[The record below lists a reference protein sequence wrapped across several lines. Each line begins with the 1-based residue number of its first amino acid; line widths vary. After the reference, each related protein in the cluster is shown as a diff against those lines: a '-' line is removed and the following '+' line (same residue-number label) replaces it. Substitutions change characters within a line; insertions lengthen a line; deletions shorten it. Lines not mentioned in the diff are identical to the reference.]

1 MNFAELGA
9 HPALL
14 RALDAKGYAQ
24 PTPVQEAVLATA
36 NVGRDL
42 LVSAETGSGKT
53 VAFGLALAP
62 TLLGEKES
70 LAPTRVVRTM
80 IVTPTREL
88 ALQVQ
93 RELLWLYAPAGLRA
107 IACVG
112 GMGMNLQL
120 KALHEGVHLVVGTP
134 GRLCDHV
141 ERGSLSL
148 DGLEAL
154 VLDEADEMLDMGF
167 RDEMDL
173 LVKRC
178 PAARRTLMFSATLP
192 ADIVRL
198 ANTWMREPVRIS
210 ATPPHQ
216 AHRDIEYRAHLIAE
230 REREHAVVNVL
241 RASDSPGSIVFCNTR
256 EGTNR
261 LALAL
266 TERGFACVALS
277 GDLSQPERTRALH
290 ALRDGRAKVL
300 VATDVAARGLDLPD
314 VGIVIHADLPHD
326 AQGLQHRSGRTG
338 RAGRKGVAVVL
349 TPVDRQRTAER
360 LIRDAGVQATWSDVP
375 DAKAIRGRD
384 RVRLLEALTAETT
397 PDDDD
402 LAVARDLLAAH
413 TPESLVA
420 RLVASE
426 RAKLPEPEDLPI
438 TLRAIAASRS
448 GGGKK
453 SYPTREPYGRPRYND
468 GPPPRR
474 YDDAAPRRYDAPAPR
489 PAYGEGPAR
498 PAYGD
503 GPAKPRYD
511 APPRAPYQDGPP
523 RPRFNEAAPP
533 RPRDEGPRGGGS
545 SEWFVLNVGR
555 EQNAD
560 PKWIVPMLCR
570 RGGITRDDIG
580 AIRVFESVTR
590 VEIVA
595 AAAGRFEARSKIPD
609 RMDGKVLIE
618 PDHGRPPP
626 PAPRPVYR
634 GGGPGQRGK

>member
-1 MNFAELGA
+1 
-9 HPALL
+9 
-14 RALDAKGYAQ
+14 
-24 PTPVQEAVLATA
+24 
-36 NVGRDL
+36 
-42 LVSAETGSGKT
+42 
-53 VAFGLALAP
+53 
-62 TLLGEKES
+62 
-70 LAPTRVVRTM
+70 
-80 IVTPTREL
+80 
-88 ALQVQ
+88 
-93 RELLWLYAPAGLRA
+93 
-107 IACVG
+107 
-112 GMGMNLQL
+112 
-120 KALHEGVHLVVGTP
+120 
-134 GRLCDHV
+134 
-141 ERGSLSL
+141 
-148 DGLEAL
+148 
-154 VLDEADEMLDMGF
+154 
-167 RDEMDL
+167 
-173 LVKRC
+173 
-178 PAARRTLMFSATLP
+178 MFSATLP